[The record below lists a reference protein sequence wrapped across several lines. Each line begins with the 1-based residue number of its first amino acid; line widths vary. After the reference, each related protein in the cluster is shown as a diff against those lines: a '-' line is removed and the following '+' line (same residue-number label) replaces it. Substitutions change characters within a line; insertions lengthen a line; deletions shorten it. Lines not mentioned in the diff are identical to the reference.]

1 LVELIGPAAYQD
13 HAEEVYERAV
23 PLEVVERIY
32 AHEPLTD
39 GLIRAADP
47 DADHTVVATTARA
60 VGFPVGG

>member
-1 LVELIGPAAYQD
+1 
-13 HAEEVYERAV
+13 
-23 PLEVVERIY
+23 VVERIY